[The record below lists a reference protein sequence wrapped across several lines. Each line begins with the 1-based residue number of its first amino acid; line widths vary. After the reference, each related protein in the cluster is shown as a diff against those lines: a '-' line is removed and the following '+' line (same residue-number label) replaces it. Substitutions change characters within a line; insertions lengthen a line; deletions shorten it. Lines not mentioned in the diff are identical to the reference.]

1 MSQSTFLTV
10 EDVARNLR
18 VTRQTVAKYIKD
30 NELNAIRINK
40 SYRITLSDFQ
50 SFIANNSIIQEPQ
63 VAYLKKK

>member
-63 VAYLKKK
+63 VA